1 MFAKS
6 KHPSIFRFG
15 VDDEEEKKVELLC
28 DQFCFLELAKKNR
41 SLSEAEL
48 VLMLQT
54 FLSSSGAKESRVFVQ
69 RKILPALSKAG
80 SKILDLE
87 GGA

>member
-1 MFAKS
+1 MFAMS
-6 KHPSIFRFG
+6 KHPSLFRFG

-48 VLMLQT
+48 VLML
-54 FLSSSGAKESRVFVQ
+54 
-69 RKILPALSKAG
+69 
-80 SKILDLE
+80 
-87 GGA
+87 